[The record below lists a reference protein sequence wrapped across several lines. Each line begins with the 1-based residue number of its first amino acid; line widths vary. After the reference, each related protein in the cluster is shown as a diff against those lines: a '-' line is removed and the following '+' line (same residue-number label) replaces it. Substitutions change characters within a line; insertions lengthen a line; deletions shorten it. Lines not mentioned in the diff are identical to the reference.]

1 MNSDAQFEYLMRKAK
16 IDMKTQVGSPEAQ
29 ALRPEAKRL
38 TRSRETGY
46 ITGRLGLLIDGTGD
60 EYEKIVAKKAQLEA
74 LGYDCSMLFVSVPID
89 IARARNA
96 ARARVVPDAVLVAAH
111 AGAQESKSKYKAL
124 FGAQFVE
131 YENAEE
137 LSDVE
142 VRGKMVPEL
151 VRLTRRLIA
160 GPVRNPIGREW
171 VKSQLSASEL
181 ATHPALSESA
191 DLRALAKEIRADWK
205 SMPSGISSLVKE
217 FEQQESSIWTIR
229 AVRYFL
235 AQSKG
240 WQGDTANRIKSELRK
255 FLSESVEEAE
265 KPDDLDATYA
275 SWRKSVNMSA
285 SQLRA
290 WSNSPCSRKASL
302 SASAVIER
310 NLELLETPKE
320 KWDSRLVANA
330 KRTISFIA
338 RMSKMEQGE
347 PVSEE
352 CKISKRDISLK
363 NWAYDPAKGRNESVE
378 DGIGSNQYP
387 MDLRVGM
394 RVRFVTGG
402 SGSYGSGTTGT
413 IIGRNNE
420 NNLWIVR
427 DDAGGVEEWERM
439 DLHPE
444 IQPQDYDA
452 RTDADLEMASESEIS
467 EWGVAAQRGR
477 VRAMQQARD
486 RVRFAGSRSDD
497 DEDEEEPKGRKSD
510 KKDSDE
516 EEVEER
522 TVSANVGGFDPDLLG
537 AGEEDEDYEDEDE
550 EEDDISPEAEFG
562 EAHWSSGLKSDGLPR
577 FATQDG
583 EDEEDSEAEVVIEA
597 AANTVKV
604 WPKDQEDHRKIMAE
618 YSKALMD
625 RKNAVSL
632 NASRRMR
639 KLETVPVPELPSKPV
654 FPFAFDGSRYIGMLD
669 ADFENLS
676 PDEIAKQL
684 KRAGAE
690 VEGKISVRWLHHANE
705 ALDEVSPP
713 GFKGTVK
720 AMKRAQARGDI
731 PADSN
736 VFALAWAMKKRGA
749 KPHYSSKAP
758 FKKKA
763 ESEEPVSNTVF
774 EWKNDGS
781 GDCMEVAA
789 RYVLENHAQNPNLIL
804 VHALVYGRGPIEGRR
819 FTHAWVLDGNTVI
832 DKSNGLNVRMDR
844 TAYERMGGVNTD
856 EEGAYMEYD
865 HRSLVTNLKLSKHW
879 GPWDLDPDLEEGIPT
894 SVRQIG
900 KLRKRLSADDL
911 SLLDGAAATEAV
923 RVEDS
928 KLHEFAKVAKELGV
942 PLTTELEQEDDGS
955 WTIYLDSRVAAKIR
969 AKLV

>member
-1 MNSDAQFEYLMRKAK
+1 
-16 IDMKTQVGSPEAQ
+16 
-29 ALRPEAKRL
+29 
-38 TRSRETGY
+38 
-46 ITGRLGLLIDGTGD
+46 
-60 EYEKIVAKKAQLEA
+60 
-74 LGYDCSMLFVSVPID
+74 
-89 IARARNA
+89 
-96 ARARVVPDAVLVAAH
+96 
-111 AGAQESKSKYKAL
+111 
-124 FGAQFVE
+124 
-131 YENAEE
+131 
-137 LSDVE
+137 
-142 VRGKMVPEL
+142 MV
-151 VRLTRRLIA
+151 
-160 GPVRNPIGREW
+160 
-171 VKSQLSASEL
+171 
-181 ATHPALSESA
+181 
-191 DLRALAKEIRADWK
+191 
-205 SMPSGISSLVKE
+205 
-217 FEQQESSIWTIR
+217 
-229 AVRYFL
+229 
-235 AQSKG
+235 
-240 WQGDTANRIKSELRK
+240 
-255 FLSESVEEAE
+255 
-265 KPDDLDATYA
+265 
-275 SWRKSVNMSA
+275 
-285 SQLRA
+285 
-290 WSNSPCSRKASL
+290 
-302 SASAVIER
+302 
-310 NLELLETPKE
+310 
-320 KWDSRLVANA
+320 
-330 KRTISFIA
+330 
-338 RMSKMEQGE
+338 
-347 PVSEE
+347 
-352 CKISKRDISLK
+352 
-363 NWAYDPAKGRNESVE
+363 
-378 DGIGSNQYP
+378 
-387 MDLRVGM
+387 
-394 RVRFVTGG
+394 
-402 SGSYGSGTTGT
+402 
-413 IIGRNNE
+413 
-420 NNLWIVR
+420 
-427 DDAGGVEEWERM
+427 
-439 DLHPE
+439 
-444 IQPQDYDA
+444 
-452 RTDADLEMASESEIS
+452 
-467 EWGVAAQRGR
+467 
-477 VRAMQQARD
+477 
-486 RVRFAGSRSDD
+486 
-497 DEDEEEPKGRKSD
+497 
-510 KKDSDE
+510 
-516 EEVEER
+516 
-522 TVSANVGGFDPDLLG
+522 
-537 AGEEDEDYEDEDE
+537 
-550 EEDDISPEAEFG
+550 
-562 EAHWSSGLKSDGLPR
+562 
-577 FATQDG
+577 G

-597 AANTVKV
+597 AAKTVKV